1 MTTIGASLI
10 VTGDITSQEDITI
23 HGCVNGQIRMDKG
36 ALLVAPK
43 GTVDAEVQGTHIT
56 IHGTMAGNVL
66 ATDRVEL
73 TPTADVT
80 GTLTAPAVVLQDGAT
95 FNGTIDMDRKAKKDK
110 APVKSGPMPV
120 EPVAKAS

>member
-10 VTGDITSQEDITI
+10 ITGDITSQEDITI
-23 HGCVNGQIRMDKG
+23 HGRVKGQVRMDKG

-43 GTVDAEVQGTHIT
+43 GTVDAEVQGTHVT

-80 GTLTAPAVVLQDGAT
+80 GTITAPAVVLQDGAT
-95 FNGTIDMDRKAKKDK
+95 FTGMIDMDRKAKKDK
-110 APVKSGPMPV
+110 SPVKTGPTPV
-120 EPVAKAS
+120 EQVAKAS